1 MTSNYELRRAL
12 YRYLNIKFSN
22 DEKTLDANTR
32 LKLFKITD
40 GFLINMFIIT
50 KEHGNIYLNNLNKS
64 SAKEY
69 YSDLEINLYYKD
81 NIIYLDNASNNT
93 IQVISFNIEVT
104 KGLLLETFF
113 EVEDR
118 NITTFINDDKILEID
133 NEQIKRLLFGE
144 NILAFKEEFDLLKG
158 DFNTFKNTFNDWKE
172 TIRKFA
178 YIDKL
183 TSENIEEYIEGG
195 AIVNSL
201 ISDGT
206 IKEEKLHED
215 VVSKLTLGNTSVQK
229 INFNGSVKEPVDG
242 TIDINAL
249 NKIKIMDYINN
260 EYKDYNV
267 DSTGKIEINDWD
279 TYIQPLLEGTEGD
292 LLYFIKDNEIG
303 SKPIDDFLLKNDIVN
318 DFDGEN
324 VSDEKVPSSELI
336 DLKLNEKINKT
347 AEISS
352 VNNGFVKITTN
363 EFGLVTDYENV
374 DKDDL
379 TNLIGDTYLTK
390 SYEWNDNTGTLKLK

>member
-22 DEKTLDANTR
+22 DEKELDANTR

-81 NIIYLDNASNNT
+81 NIIYLNNESNST

-133 NEQIKRLLFGE
+133 NEQIKRLLFEE
-144 NILAFKEEFDLLKG
+144 NILAFKEEFDLLKR
-158 DFNTFKNTFNDWKE
+158 DFNTFKNTFNNWKE

-279 TYIQPLLEGTEGD
+279 TYIQPLLEGTKGD

-390 SYEWNDNTGTLKLK
+390 SYEWNENTGTLKLK